1 MTDARRSDTEA
12 QGSRRARRGAPVAA
26 PPRRYSG
33 LVLAKL
39 LYKPF
44 AIVLGIFASRLAGK
58 TFETTYERH
67 QGTAAPNA
75 TTEDATWGQVL
86 GSAALRATTFAVT
99 TAAVDR
105 LGAKAFRYV
114 TGFWPGDKQPPPA
127 KRLEAR
133 TP

>member
-1 MTDARRSDTEA
+1 M
-12 QGSRRARRGAPVAA
+12 
-26 PPRRYSG
+26 
-33 LVLAKL
+33 LAKL

-44 AIVLGIFASRLAGK
+44 GIVLGIGAARVAGK
-58 TFETTYERH
+58 AFETTYERS
-67 QGTAAPNA
+67 QGTGPPSA
-75 TTEDATWGQVL
+75 TTENATWGQVL

-99 TAAVDR
+99 AAAVDR
-105 LGAKAFRYV
+105 VGAKAFRHV